1 MIEVIQE
8 VRGAYTYVVS
18 SYLNIIKVGNEV
30 LNADVT
36 TEITAQETIINDY
49 IYFTTQ
55 SNTTMERIETINQ

>member
-8 VRGAYTYVVS
+8 VRGAYTYVES

-30 LNADVT
+30 LNSDVA

-49 IYFTTQ
+49 I
-55 SNTTMERIETINQ
+55 